1 MGAGMR
7 KRNKFLSGSYPVLFT
22 FVSMPHRA
30 DSLGIS
36 QDGTRYVIDTISA
49 KLELYSVSEDI
60 KIPTGKTARSI
71 LAYLSSKIIRGQ
83 FYSYLNKIYRKLELR
98 GINYNRSD
106 EYYRLIYN
114 ISQYTFYLPS
124 ITDIVKEL
132 FGYKSSKSVKN
143 CYDIINGILRMG
155 MSVTFDPRLKNI
167 DVPNGRQF
175 VIADEVN
182 LVYGPKKSKN
192 YIRFTPEGIK
202 FFLNAVSIDFNTF
215 VELDSVEQDLLT
227 ILIRKTNNPEMIL
240 AFSRARLEMRE
251 AEHRYLKPA
260 NQNPLKYADICEDI
274 LKKIRKTIDYSSLV
288 LQIFNIN
295 KTHEHY
301 YRYKAKIITAIE
313 NLKKI
318 YYDKEFS
325 FCIMPIENGVS
336 YYGTDNLIGD
346 KDEGKN

>member
-124 ITDIVKEL
+124 ITDIVKE
-132 FGYKSSKSVKN
+132 Y
-143 CYDIINGILRMG
+143 
-155 MSVTFDPRLKNI
+155 
-167 DVPNGRQF
+167 
-175 VIADEVN
+175 
-182 LVYGPKKSKN
+182 
-192 YIRFTPEGIK
+192 
-202 FFLNAVSIDFNTF
+202 
-215 VELDSVEQDLLT
+215 
-227 ILIRKTNNPEMIL
+227 
-240 AFSRARLEMRE
+240 
-251 AEHRYLKPA
+251 
-260 NQNPLKYADICEDI
+260 
-274 LKKIRKTIDYSSLV
+274 
-288 LQIFNIN
+288 N
-295 KTHEHY
+295 K
-301 YRYKAKIITAIE
+301 
-313 NLKKI
+313 
-318 YYDKEFS
+318 
-325 FCIMPIENGVS
+325 
-336 YYGTDNLIGD
+336 GD
-346 KDEGKN
+346 